1 MSTFRNLQQLNIEWK
16 FRNDSAETA
25 SASLSRAMHAAV
37 NASKSSNVTS
47 PAQATQSLSSVVIDL
62 ESAQS
67 QPTSSTNAQAVSK
80 PSQTQANKATP
91 LPNQGRAIPVTPS
104 LSSETTESSAQVRSI
119 DIGADQERKVGARG
133 SATHALLQEIMT
145 KAAVS
150 FSDFKHLLRIVKR
163 DGKRYGCI
171 LCNFAADNFVS
182 LKKHMK
188 DHQTLPLHQWS
199 CSIPGCKWV
208 LKSISQLITSGL
220 CVLARIGADRVFF

>member
-25 SASLSRAMHAAV
+25 SASLSRAMHSAV
-37 NASKSSNVTS
+37 NANKSSNVNA
-47 PAQATQSLSSVVIDL
+47 PATQPVSSVVIDL
-62 ESAQS
+62 EPQS
-67 QPTSSTNAQAVSK
+67 QAARNTGPQAA
-80 PSQTQANKATP
+80 PSLPQTNKATP
-91 LPNQGRAIPVTPS
+91 VPNQARAMPAKPS
-104 LSSETTESSAQVRSI
+104 LSKETTETSPQIRSI
-119 DIGADQERKVGARG
+119 EIEVDCERKVAARG
-133 SATHALLQEIMT
+133 IATHGLLQEIMT

-188 DHQTLPLHQWS
+188 DHQILPSHQWS
-199 CSIPGCKWV
+199 CAINGCK
-208 LKSISQLITSGL
+208 
-220 CVLARIGADRVFF
+220 